1 MDTETVY
8 IIFNKM
14 DTKTV
19 YITFDKET
27 DGHKNCLHFF
37 DKETEGHKNCLHRE
51 TDVT

>member
-27 DGHKNCLHFF
+27 DGHRNCLIYF
-37 DKETEGHKNCLHRE
+37 
-51 TDVT
+51 

>member
-51 TDVT
+51 TDAT